1 MSTNKTKQQRI
12 QDIITRTNLSTQSVD
27 WWEKQMDKTLAEM
40 DKWESSSSPNAKI
53 ELEKLKNKL
62 ESLIPRAQM
71 EIEVINNLEKE
82 LMALQKE
89 IDNEKKGKN
98 KKKGN
103 RKKGI

>member
-1 MSTNKTKQQRI
+1 MSTSKTRHQRI
-12 QDIITRTNLSTQSVD
+12 QDIITRTDLSTQSVK
-27 WWEKQMDKTLAEM
+27 WWEKEMDKTMAEM

-53 ELEKLKNKL
+53 ELEKLRNKL

-82 LMALQKE
+82 LVALQNE
-89 IDNEKKGKN
+89 IDHEKEGKN
-98 KKKGN
+98 KKKSN